1 MKVRFTAFSI
11 SSMHMNIAMTFRF
24 MITPA
29 APIVNR
35 TAESARYQES
45 CGSMLLLVRVAQS
58 IDAEQG
64 GGFVRS
70 PGFHRP
76 LVADG
81 SWIDNVH
88 RQYLASG
95 HNAHI
100 RRQHPTA
107 A

>member
-1 MKVRFTAFSI
+1 MNVRFTAFSI
-11 SSMHMNIAMTFRF
+11 NSMHMNIAMTFRF

-58 IDAEQG
+58 IDAEQRR
-64 GGFVRS
+64 GFVRCF
-70 PGFHRP
+70 GFHRS
-76 LVADG
+76 LVAD
-81 SWIDNVH
+81 SPWIDNVH
-88 RQYLASG
+88 RQYLLPG

-100 RRQHPTA
+100 RR
-107 A
+107 